1 MPRRHVPRQEQI
13 NARLLG
19 PAPWRLGRRDPQ
31 TEGFHHG
38 CHPPAHPPARPS
50 PCFTHRGA
58 SRTGRRGNCH
68 RAALRAGAVPETAR
82 RRDARPSELQL
93 SRRAGKPQPARGPHH
108 PAHGR
113 EIPRPL
119 AGEAARSRCLS
130 RRRAWRHRPAG
141 GQRVHRRRLHPR
153 PRHLC
158 GEPARHHVLG
168 TGADLRG
175 QRQLLQR
182 ASRPPLLFRG
192 NQARPFGRDGSLP
205 PGARRH
211 RRRP

>member
-1 MPRRHVPRQEQI
+1 MAPRSARSPDGGLPPWLSPTSTSSCSPFSLLHPPWREPHRPPRELPPCRASSRRRARNCKAPRR
-13 NARLLG
+13 
-19 PAPWRLGRRDPQ
+19 
-31 TEGFHHG
+31 
-38 CHPPAHPPARPS
+38 S
-50 PCFTHRGA
+50 PK
-58 SRTGRRGNCH
+58 
-68 RAALRAGAVPETAR
+68 RAAAISSCRKIAAG
-82 RRDARPSELQL
+82 
-93 SRRAGKPQPARGPHH
+93 RGPHH

-130 RRRAWRHRPAG
+130 RRRAGRHRPAG

-192 NQARPFGRDGSLP
+192 NQARSFGRDGSLP
-205 PGARRH
+205 SGARRH